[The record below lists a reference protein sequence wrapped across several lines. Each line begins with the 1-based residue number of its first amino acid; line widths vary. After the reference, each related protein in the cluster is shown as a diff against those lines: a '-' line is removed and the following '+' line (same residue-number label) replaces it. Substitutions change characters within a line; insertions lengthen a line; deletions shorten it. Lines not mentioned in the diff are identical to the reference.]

1 MPYYCTLD
9 AYSQHSQGR
18 RGVFLSFSLSS
29 GWPPPFSLNQPCACC
44 TSQHERR
51 LRGAAGSWDRPA
63 VFSKIFQKFACVN
76 RDLPCQNLPLLRKKS
91 PPTPTWNT
99 VDTRD
104 TALTRAPRAT
114 TGHTQR
120 ARDSR
125 HYAAPMRHS
134 PAHPCALRGLDAPSM
149 RIHVPFQ
156 PACPSRRRHHCR
168 CGRSHGRCRNGCC
181 HPL

>member
-91 PPTPTWNT
+91 PPTPT
-99 VDTRD
+99 RGRRKPGR
-104 TALTRAPRAT
+104 TAAPRGPRAPP
-114 TGHTQR
+114 
-120 ARDSR
+120 
-125 HYAAPMRHS
+125 APA
-134 PAHPCALRGLDAPSM
+134 PAPSSAPLVFSVFS
-149 RIHVPFQ
+149 IAAFSFDFESVVF
-156 PACPSRRRHHCR
+156 ACS
-168 CGRSHGRCRNGCC
+168 
-181 HPL
+181 LV